1 MILIDL
7 NVILDVAQERAP
19 HVAASARVLET
30 VVCSDTPAMI
40 PAHAVTTIH
49 YLVSRYRD
57 REVADRTI
65 DWLLRYFAIADI
77 GRDQLFRA
85 RVLGWPDFEDAV
97 VAASA
102 ENAGCDTIVTRNIRD
117 FSASPVPACTPE
129 EFLNRQQ
136 T

>member
-7 NVILDVAQERAP
+7 NVMLDVVQERAP

-30 VVCSDTPAMI
+30 VLRGDTPAMI

-49 YLVSRYRD
+49 YLVTRYRD
-57 REVADRTI
+57 RQTADRTI
-65 DWLLRYFAIADI
+65 DWLLRYFEIADVR
-77 GRDQLFRA
+77 RDQLMRA
-85 RVLGWPDFEDAV
+85 RVLDWPDFEDAV

-102 ENAGCDTIVTRNIRD
+102 ESAGCDTIVTRNIRD